1 MMPHLIVLENLRSA
15 YNTWNIIR
23 TADALWWG
31 VVLSGYT
38 PSPDTLSS
46 PSSSWDMLS
55 WEWPG
60 YGKNPVNHTNPE
72 KHTNRINRVN
82 KTALGAQHHIPLEQ
96 IWNPKETLRVL
107 TERGYTCV
115 AVEVTPTACSVEA
128 FFGQH
133 PSLVDV
139 PLALIVGNEKTG
151 VLQETLQTVAYTVMI
166 PMRGYK
172 ESLNVW
178 QAAAICMRELRSR

>member
-23 TADALWWG
+23 TADALWWW

-46 PSSSWDMLS
+46 PSSWDILS
-55 WEWPG
+55 SDQPG
-60 YGKNPVNHTNPE
+60 GGNNPE
-72 KHTNRINRVN
+72 NHTNRINRIN